1 MYNTFILIVFITVSI
16 LNIMFNYRNNL
27 KGIYL
32 TKPLIMPLLILYY
45 ITLTQNI
52 NFIIIGALIFGFL
65 GDVFLLDSKNHF
77 TKGLLSFFCGHILY
91 IVAFYLNFT
100 IKGVK
105 GFYFAF
111 IIFYLFYALLLVKG
125 LFPYLGSM
133 KILGTMYMSTIMVMS
148 FISLLM
154 MLQSFT
160 INTVLIFLGSIIFII
175 SDSVLAF
182 DTFKE
187 KYAYSGVIIM
197 STYITAQF
205 LIIVGIR

>member
-1 MYNTFILIVFITVSI
+1 MYNTFILIAFLTVSI
-16 LNIMFNYRNNL
+16 LNIIFNYRNNL

-105 GFYFAF
+105 GFYLVF
-111 IIFYLFYALLLVKG
+111 IIFYLFYALLLVKE
-125 LFPYLGSM
+125 LFAYLGSM
-133 KILGTMYMSTIMVMS
+133 KILGTMYMSTIMIMS

-160 INTVLIFLGSIIFII
+160 INTVLIFLGTIIFIV

>member
-1 MYNTFILIVFITVSI
+1 MYNTFILIAFITVSI

-105 GFYFAF
+105 GFYFVF
-111 IIFYLFYALLLVKG
+111 IIFYLFYALLLVKE

-205 LIIVGIR
+205 LIIVGIK

>member
-1 MYNTFILIVFITVSI
+1 MYNTFILIAFITVSI
-16 LNIMFNYRNNL
+16 LNIIFNYRNNL

-65 GDVFLLDSKNHF
+65 GDIFLLDSKNHF

-100 IKGVK
+100 IRGVK
-105 GFYFAF
+105 GFYFVF

>member
-52 NFIIIGALIFGFL
+52 NFIIVGALIFGFL

>member
-1 MYNTFILIVFITVSI
+1 MYNTFVLIAFITVSI
-16 LNIMFNYRNNL
+16 LNIIFNYRNNL

-91 IVAFYLNFT
+91 IVAFYFNFT

-105 GFYFAF
+105 GFCFAF
-111 IIFYLFYALLLVKG
+111 IIFYLFYALLLVKE
-125 LFPYLGSM
+125 LFAYLGSM

>member
-1 MYNTFILIVFITVSI
+1 VYNTFILIAFLTVSI
-16 LNIMFNYRNNL
+16 LNIIFNYRNNL

-105 GFYFAF
+105 GFYLVF
-111 IIFYLFYALLLVKG
+111 IIFYLFYALLLVKE
-125 LFPYLGSM
+125 LFAYLGSM
-133 KILGTMYMSTIMVMS
+133 KILGTMYMSTIMIMS

-160 INTVLIFLGSIIFII
+160 INTVLIFLGTIIFIV

>member
-52 NFIIIGALIFGFL
+52 NFIIVGALIFGFL

-160 INTVLIFLGSIIFII
+160 INTVLIFFR
-175 SDSVLAF
+175 
-182 DTFKE
+182 
-187 KYAYSGVIIM
+187 KYNIYN
-197 STYITAQF
+197 F
-205 LIIVGIR
+205 

>member
-1 MYNTFILIVFITVSI
+1 MYNTFVLIAFITVSI
-16 LNIMFNYRNNL
+16 LNIIFNYRNNL

-105 GFYFAF
+105 GFYLVF
-111 IIFYLFYALLLVKG
+111 IIFYLFYALLLVKE
-125 LFPYLGSM
+125 LFAYLGSM
-133 KILGTMYMSTIMVMS
+133 KILGTMYMSTIMIMS

-160 INTVLIFLGSIIFII
+160 INTVLIFLGTIIFIV

>member
-52 NFIIIGALIFGFL
+52 NFIIVGALIFGFL

-133 KILGTMYMSTIMVMS
+133 KILGTMYMSTIMIMS

-160 INTVLIFLGSIIFII
+160 INTVLIFLGTIIFIV